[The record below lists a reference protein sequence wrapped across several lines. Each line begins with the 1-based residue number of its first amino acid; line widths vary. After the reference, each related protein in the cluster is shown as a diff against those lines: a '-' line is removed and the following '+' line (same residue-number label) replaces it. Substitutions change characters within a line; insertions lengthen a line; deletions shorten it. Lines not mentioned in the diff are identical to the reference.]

1 MASSTKESFALALK
15 KMMTVKPMEK
25 ITVKDLVEICGVNRQ
40 TFYYHFDDI
49 YDLLEYDVLYQKD
62 EKVLHIENARVHKNT
77 VIIKFREIT
86 DMNTAEKM
94 QNTVLYTEKV
104 PLPEGRYY
112 IKDLIG
118 LTAITAE
125 GELGE
130 LTDVFNTGAND
141 IYEIRKQDG
150 RKLYLPV
157 IEGVIG
163 DVDLTAKT
171 IFVTVPDGLED

>member
-1 MASSTKESFALALK
+1 MELIEIGQIVNTHGIRGE
-15 KMMTVKPMEK
+15 VKLNPW
-25 ITVKDLVEICGVNRQ
+25 T
-40 TFYYHFDDI
+40 DDI
-49 YDLLEYDVLYQKD
+49 NELTEYDVLYQKD
-62 EKVLHIENARVHKNT
+62 GSVLNIENARVHKNT

-94 QNTVLYTEKV
+94 RNTVLFTEKV

-118 LTAITAE
+118 LTAVTSE
-125 GELGE
+125 GELGV

-141 IYEIRKQDG
+141 IYEIRKNDG

-157 IEGVIG
+157 IDGVIG
-163 DVDLTAKT
+163 DVNLADKT